1 MSKEKKI
8 SEMENKKEQFVSTGK
23 RGISS
28 NRTDQGGTGKK
39 SIRGI
44 CQYQHQH

>member
-8 SEMENKKEQFVSTGK
+8 SEMEKQERAVRSTGK